1 MYEVLIIGAGPA
13 GMTAAIYA
21 ARAGYKTAILE
32 YGVPGG
38 QAATTDMI
46 ENYPGFPE
54 GISGP
59 ELMMKFFEQTQ
70 TFGVEMIYEQVCSL
84 DLDGDVK
91 RVITDKQTIE
101 SKTVVIA
108 SGAKPR
114 MLGVDNEQRLRGR
127 GVSYCATCDGFFF
140 KDQPVAV
147 VGGGDTAVE
156 EAMYLTKM
164 CSNVTLIHRRNELR
178 ANRLAQSR
186 AFANE
191 KLTILYDTVV
201 DDIVGDDKVT
211 QLKLRNKKTDATS
224 TLDVNGVFIFVGYL
238 PNGSFL
244 PAELEVNEQ
253 GYIITDEEM
262 ATNIPGV
269 FAIGDVRQKKLRQV
283 TTAVGDGGAVMHG
296 IEEYFRINMGG
307 CPMYFNKNKQTKM
320 QKIFLTVLVALL
332 SIGLLLPSF
341 LSIFSYGIF

>member
-32 YGVPGG
+32 HGVPGG

-70 TFGVEMIYEQVCSL
+70 TFGVELIYEQVQSVEL
-84 DLDGDVK
+84 TGDIK
-91 RVITDKQTIE
+91 RVTTDKQTIE
-101 SKTVVIA
+101 AKTVVIA

-114 MLGVDNEQRLRGR
+114 TLGVANEGRLRGR

-140 KDQPVAV
+140 RDQPVAV

-164 CSNVTLIHRRNELR
+164 CSSVTLIHRRDELR
-178 ANRLAQSR
+178 ANKLAQSR

-191 KLTILYDTVV
+191 KLQILYDTVV

-211 QLKLRNKKTDATS
+211 QLKLRNKKTDETS
-224 TLDVNGVFIFVGYL
+224 TLDINGVFIFVGYL
-238 PNGSFL
+238 PNDAFF
-244 PAELEVNEQ
+244 PPELEVDAQ
-253 GYIITDEEM
+253 GYIVTDDEM

-269 FAIGDVRQKKLRQV
+269 FAVGDVRQKKLRQV
-283 TTAVGDGGAVMHG
+283 TTAVGDGGAVMHA
-296 IEEYFRINMGG
+296 IEEYLR
-307 CPMYFNKNKQTKM
+307 
-320 QKIFLTVLVALL
+320 A
-332 SIGLLLPSF
+332 
-341 LSIFSYGIF
+341 

>member
-1 MYEVLIIGAGPA
+1 MEH
-13 GMTAAIYA
+13 
-21 ARAGYKTAILE
+21 
-32 YGVPGG
+32 GVPGG

-70 TFGVEMIYEQVCSL
+70 TFGVELIYEQVQSL
-84 DLDGDVK
+84 ELTGDIK

-101 SKTVVIA
+101 AKTVVIA

-114 MLGVDNEQRLRGR
+114 TLGVANEGRLRGR

-164 CSNVTLIHRRNELR
+164 CSSVTLIHRRDELR
-178 ANRLAQSR
+178 ANKLAQSR
-186 AFANE
+186 ALANE
-191 KLTILYDTVV
+191 KLHILYDTVV
-201 DDIVGDDKVT
+201 DEIVGDEKVT
-211 QLKLRNKKTDATS
+211 QLKLRNKKTDETS
-224 TLDVNGVFIFVGYL
+224 QLDINGVFIFVGYL
-238 PNGSFL
+238 PNDAFL
-244 PAELEVNEQ
+244 PPELEVNQQ

-269 FAIGDVRQKKLRQV
+269 FAVGDVRQKKLRQV
-283 TTAVGDGGAVMHG
+283 TTAVGDGGAVMHA
-296 IEEYFRINMGG
+296 IEEYLRD
-307 CPMYFNKNKQTKM
+307 
-320 QKIFLTVLVALL
+320 
-332 SIGLLLPSF
+332 
-341 LSIFSYGIF
+341 

>member
-21 ARAGYKTAILE
+21 ARAGYKTAVLE
-32 YGVPGG
+32 HGVPGG

-70 TFGVEMIYEQVCSL
+70 TFGVEMIYEQVQSVE
-84 DLDGDVK
+84 LDGAIK
-91 RVITDKQTIE
+91 RVTTDKQTIE
-101 SKTVVIA
+101 AKTVVIA

-114 MLGVDNEQRLRGR
+114 ALGVANEGRLRGR

-164 CSNVTLIHRRNELR
+164 CSSVTLIHRRDELR
-178 ANRLAQSR
+178 ANKLAQSR
-186 AFANE
+186 ALANE
-191 KLTILYDTVV
+191 KLNIIYDTVV
-201 DDIVGDDKVT
+201 DEIIGDDKVS
-211 QLKLRNKKTDATS
+211 QLKLRNKKTDETS
-224 TLDVNGVFIFVGYL
+224 TLDINGVFIFVGYL
-238 PNGSFL
+238 PNNAFF
-244 PAELEVNEQ
+244 PPELEVNEQ
-253 GYIITDEEM
+253 GYIVTDDEM

-269 FAIGDVRQKKLRQV
+269 FAVGDVRQKKLRQV

-296 IEEYFRINMGG
+296 IEEYFR
-307 CPMYFNKNKQTKM
+307 
-320 QKIFLTVLVALL
+320 A
-332 SIGLLLPSF
+332 
-341 LSIFSYGIF
+341 

>member
-32 YGVPGG
+32 HGVPGG

-46 ENYPGFPE
+46 ENYPGFPQ

-70 TFGVEMIYEQVCSL
+70 TFGVEMIYEQVQAMEL
-84 DLDGDVK
+84 MGDIK

-101 SKTVVIA
+101 AKTVVIA

-114 MLGVDNEQRLRGR
+114 TLGVINEGRLRGR

-164 CSNVTLIHRRNELR
+164 CSSVTLIHRRDELR
-178 ANRLAQSR
+178 ANKLAQSR

-191 KLTILYDTVV
+191 KLHILYDTVV
-201 DDIVGDDKVT
+201 DEIVGDDKVS
-211 QLKLRNKKTDATS
+211 QLKLRNKKTDETS

-238 PNGSFL
+238 PNGDFL
-244 PAELEVNEQ
+244 PTELGVNAQ

-269 FAIGDVRQKKLRQV
+269 FAVGDVRQKKLRQV
-283 TTAVGDGGAVMHG
+283 TTAVGDGGAVMHA
-296 IEEYFRINMGG
+296 IEEYLR
-307 CPMYFNKNKQTKM
+307 
-320 QKIFLTVLVALL
+320 A
-332 SIGLLLPSF
+332 
-341 LSIFSYGIF
+341 

>member
-54 GISGP
+54 GIAGP

-70 TFGVEMIYEQVCSL
+70 TFGVEMIYEQVQSL
-84 DLDGDVK
+84 EVSGNIK
-91 RVITDKQTIE
+91 KVITDKQTIE
-101 SKTVVIA
+101 TKAIVIA

-114 MLGVDNEQRLRGR
+114 TLGIANENRLRGR

-140 KDQPVAV
+140 RDQPVAV

-164 CSNVTLIHRRNELR
+164 CSSVTLIHRRDELR

-191 KLTILYDTVV
+191 KLHIIYDTVV
-201 DDIVGDDKVT
+201 DDIIGEDKVT
-211 QLKLRNKKTDATS
+211 QLKLRNKKTEEIR
-224 TLDVNGVFIFVGYL
+224 TLDVNGVFVFVGYL
-238 PNGSFL
+238 PNAAFL
-244 PAELEVNEQ
+244 PEELEVNEQ

-296 IEEYFRINMGG
+296 IEEYF
-307 CPMYFNKNKQTKM
+307 K
-320 QKIFLTVLVALL
+320 A
-332 SIGLLLPSF
+332 
-341 LSIFSYGIF
+341 

>member
-1 MYEVLIIGAGPA
+1 
-13 GMTAAIYA
+13 
-21 ARAGYKTAILE
+21 
-32 YGVPGG
+32 PG
-38 QAATTDMI
+38 
-46 ENYPGFPE
+46 
-54 GISGP
+54 
-59 ELMMKFFEQTQ
+59 TQ
-70 TFGVEMIYEQVCSL
+70 TFGVEMIYEQVQSL
-84 DLDGDVK
+84 DLSGDIK
-91 RVITDKQTIE
+91 NVITDKQTIE
-101 SKTVVIA
+101 AKAIVIA

-114 MLGVDNEQRLRGR
+114 TLGVENEGRLRGR

-140 KDQPVAV
+140 RDQPVAV

-164 CSNVTLIHRRNELR
+164 CSSVTLIHRRDELR
-178 ANRLAQSR
+178 ANKLAQSR
-186 AFANE
+186 ALANE
-191 KLTILYDTVV
+191 KLNIIYDTVV
-201 DDIVGDDKVT
+201 DEIVGDEKVT

-238 PNGSFL
+238 PNASFL

-296 IEEYFRINMGG
+296 IEEYFRG
-307 CPMYFNKNKQTKM
+307 
-320 QKIFLTVLVALL
+320 
-332 SIGLLLPSF
+332 
-341 LSIFSYGIF
+341 

>member
-32 YGVPGG
+32 HGVPGG

-70 TFGVEMIYEQVCSL
+70 TFGVEMIYEQVQSM
-84 DLDGDVK
+84 DVTGEVK
-91 RVITDKQTIE
+91 KVITDKQTIE
-101 SKTVVIA
+101 AKAVVIA

-114 MLGVDNEQRLRGR
+114 TLGVANEGRLRGR

-140 KDQPVAV
+140 RDQPVAV

-164 CSNVTLIHRRNELR
+164 CSSVTLIHRRDELR
-178 ANRLAQSR
+178 ADKLAQSR

-191 KLTILYDTVV
+191 KLNIIFDTVV

-211 QLKLRNKKTDATS
+211 QLKLRNKKTDETS

-238 PNGSFL
+238 PNASFL

-262 ATNIPGV
+262 ATNVPGV

-296 IEEYFRINMGG
+296 IEEYFRG
-307 CPMYFNKNKQTKM
+307 
-320 QKIFLTVLVALL
+320 
-332 SIGLLLPSF
+332 
-341 LSIFSYGIF
+341 

>member
-164 CSNVTLIHRRNELR
+164 CSSVTLIHRRDELR

-269 FAIGDVRQKKLRQV
+269 FAMAMCGRKNCVR
-283 TTAVGDGGAVMHG
+283 
-296 IEEYFRINMGG
+296 
-307 CPMYFNKNKQTKM
+307 
-320 QKIFLTVLVALL
+320 
-332 SIGLLLPSF
+332 
-341 LSIFSYGIF
+341 

>member
-21 ARAGYKTAILE
+21 ARAGYKTAVLE
-32 YGVPGG
+32 HGVPGG

-70 TFGVEMIYEQVCSL
+70 TFGVEMIYEQVQSVE
-84 DLDGDVK
+84 LDGTIK
-91 RVITDKQTIE
+91 RVTTDKQTIE
-101 SKTVVIA
+101 AKTVVIA

-114 MLGVDNEQRLRGR
+114 ALGVANEGRLRGR

-156 EAMYLTKM
+156 EAVYLTQM
-164 CSNVTLIHRRNELR
+164 CSSVTLIHRRDELR
-178 ANRLAQSR
+178 ANKLAQSR
-186 AFANE
+186 ALANE
-191 KLTILYDTVV
+191 KLNIIYDTVV
-201 DDIVGDDKVT
+201 DEIIGDDKVS
-211 QLKLRNKKTDATS
+211 QLKLRNKKTDETS
-224 TLDVNGVFIFVGYL
+224 TLDINGVFIFVGYL
-238 PNGSFL
+238 PNNSFF
-244 PAELEVNEQ
+244 PPELEVNEQ
-253 GYIITDEEM
+253 GYIVTDDEM

-269 FAIGDVRQKKLRQV
+269 FAVGDVRQKKLRQV

-296 IEEYFRINMGG
+296 IEEYFR
-307 CPMYFNKNKQTKM
+307 
-320 QKIFLTVLVALL
+320 A
-332 SIGLLLPSF
+332 
-341 LSIFSYGIF
+341 

>member
-1 MYEVLIIGAGPA
+1 MYEVLIIGAGPG

-32 YGVPGG
+32 HGVPGG

-70 TFGVEMIYEQVCSL
+70 TFGVEMIYEQVQSL
-84 DLDGDVK
+84 DLMGDVK
-91 RVITDKQTIE
+91 KVITDKQTIE
-101 SKTVVIA
+101 TKVVVIA

-114 MLGVDNEQRLRGR
+114 TLGVANEGRLRGR

-164 CSNVTLIHRRNELR
+164 CSSVTLIHRRDELR
-178 ANRLAQSR
+178 ANKLAQSR
-186 AFANE
+186 ALANE
-191 KLTILYDTVV
+191 KLNIIYDTVV
-201 DDIVGDDKVT
+201 DEIVGDEKVT
-211 QLKLRNKKTDATS
+211 QLKLRNKKTDTAS

-244 PAELEVNEQ
+244 PAELEVNEL
-253 GYIITDEEM
+253 GYIVTDEEM

-269 FAIGDVRQKKLRQV
+269 FAVGDVRQKKLRQV
-283 TTAVGDGGAVMHG
+283 TTAVGDGGAVMHA
-296 IEEYFRINMGG
+296 IEDYLR
-307 CPMYFNKNKQTKM
+307 
-320 QKIFLTVLVALL
+320 A
-332 SIGLLLPSF
+332 
-341 LSIFSYGIF
+341 

>member
-21 ARAGYKTAILE
+21 ARAGYKTAVLE
-32 YGVPGG
+32 HGVPGG

-70 TFGVEMIYEQVCSL
+70 TFGVEMIYEQVLSVE
-84 DLDGDVK
+84 LDGAIK
-91 RVITDKQTIE
+91 RVTTDKQTIE
-101 SKTVVIA
+101 AKAVVIA

-114 MLGVDNEQRLRGR
+114 ALGVANEGRLRGR

-164 CSNVTLIHRRNELR
+164 CSSVTLIHRRDELR
-178 ANRLAQSR
+178 ANKLAQSR
-186 AFANE
+186 ALANE
-191 KLTILYDTVV
+191 KLNIIYDTVV
-201 DDIVGDDKVT
+201 DEIIGDDKVS
-211 QLKLRNKKTDATS
+211 QLKLRNKKTDETS
-224 TLDVNGVFIFVGYL
+224 TLDINGVFIFVGYL
-238 PNGSFL
+238 PNNAFF
-244 PAELEVNEQ
+244 PPELEVNEQ
-253 GYIITDEEM
+253 GYIVTDDEM

-269 FAIGDVRQKKLRQV
+269 FAVGDVRQKKLRQV

-296 IEEYFRINMGG
+296 IEEYFR
-307 CPMYFNKNKQTKM
+307 
-320 QKIFLTVLVALL
+320 A
-332 SIGLLLPSF
+332 
-341 LSIFSYGIF
+341 

>member
-21 ARAGYKTAILE
+21 ARAGYKTAVLE
-32 YGVPGG
+32 HGVPGG

-70 TFGVEMIYEQVCSL
+70 TFGVEMIYEQVQSVE
-84 DLDGDVK
+84 LDGTIK
-91 RVITDKQTIE
+91 RVTTDKQTIE
-101 SKTVVIA
+101 AKTVVIA

-114 MLGVDNEQRLRGR
+114 ALGVANEGRLRGR

-156 EAMYLTKM
+156 EAVYLTKM
-164 CSNVTLIHRRNELR
+164 CSSVTLIHRRDELR
-178 ANRLAQSR
+178 ANKLAQSR
-186 AFANE
+186 ALANE
-191 KLTILYDTVV
+191 KLNIIYDTVV
-201 DDIVGDDKVT
+201 DEIIGDDKVS
-211 QLKLRNKKTDATS
+211 QLKLRNKKTDETS
-224 TLDVNGVFIFVGYL
+224 TLDINGVFIFVGYL
-238 PNGSFL
+238 PNNSFF
-244 PAELEVNEQ
+244 PPELEVNEQ
-253 GYIITDEEM
+253 GYIVTDDEM

-269 FAIGDVRQKKLRQV
+269 FAVGDVRQKKLRQV
-283 TTAVGDGGAVMHG
+283 TTAVGDGGSVMHG
-296 IEEYFRINMGG
+296 IEEYFR
-307 CPMYFNKNKQTKM
+307 
-320 QKIFLTVLVALL
+320 A
-332 SIGLLLPSF
+332 
-341 LSIFSYGIF
+341 

>member
-21 ARAGYKTAILE
+21 ARAGYKTAVLE
-32 YGVPGG
+32 HGVPGG
-38 QAATTDMI
+38 QAATTDML

-70 TFGVEMIYEQVCSL
+70 TFGVEMIYEQVQSVE
-84 DLDGDVK
+84 LDGAIK
-91 RVITDKQTIE
+91 RVTTDKQTIE
-101 SKTVVIA
+101 AKTVVIA

-114 MLGVDNEQRLRGR
+114 ALGVANEGRLRGR

-147 VGGGDTAVE
+147 IGGGDTAVE

-164 CSNVTLIHRRNELR
+164 CSSVTLIHRRDELR
-178 ANRLAQSR
+178 ANKLAQSR
-186 AFANE
+186 ALANE
-191 KLTILYDTVV
+191 KLNIIYDTVV
-201 DDIVGDDKVT
+201 DEIIGDDKVS
-211 QLKLRNKKTDATS
+211 QLKLRNKKTDETS
-224 TLDVNGVFIFVGYL
+224 TLDINGVFIFVGYL
-238 PNGSFL
+238 PNNAFF
-244 PAELEVNEQ
+244 PPELEVNEQ
-253 GYIITDEEM
+253 GYIVTDDEM

-269 FAIGDVRQKKLRQV
+269 FAVGDVRQKKLRQV

-296 IEEYFRINMGG
+296 IEEYFR
-307 CPMYFNKNKQTKM
+307 
-320 QKIFLTVLVALL
+320 A
-332 SIGLLLPSF
+332 
-341 LSIFSYGIF
+341 

>member
-21 ARAGYKTAILE
+21 ARAGYKTALVEHGI
-32 YGVPGG
+32 PGG

-59 ELMMKFFEQTQ
+59 ELMLKFFEQTQ
-70 TFGVEMIYEQVCSL
+70 TFGVEVIYEQVMSAEL
-84 DLDGDVK
+84 NGEIK
-91 RVITDKQTIE
+91 KVITEQQTIE
-101 SKTVVIA
+101 AKVVIIA
-108 SGAKPR
+108 SGAKPKT
-114 MLGVDNEQRLRGR
+114 LGVSNEGRLRGR

-164 CSNVTLIHRRNELR
+164 CSSVTLIHRRDALR
-178 ANRLAQSR
+178 ANRTAQNR
-186 AFANE
+186 ALNNE
-191 KLTILYDTVV
+191 KLHILYDTVV
-201 DDIVGDDKVT
+201 DDIIGEDKVT
-211 QLKLRNKKTDATS
+211 QLSLKNVKTEEIS
-224 TLDVNGVFIFVGYL
+224 TLDVNGVFIFVGYS

-244 PAELEVNEQ
+244 PDDLAVDSH
-253 GYIITDEEM
+253 GYIITNEEM
-262 ATNIPGV
+262 QTNLPGV

-283 TTAVGDGGAVMHG
+283 TTAVGDGGAVMTAV
-296 IEEYFRINMGG
+296 EEYLRDWNG
-307 CPMYFNKNKQTKM
+307 
-320 QKIFLTVLVALL
+320 
-332 SIGLLLPSF
+332 GLL
-341 LSIFSYGIF
+341 

>member
-1 MYEVLIIGAGPA
+1 MYEVLVIGAGPA

-32 YGVPGG
+32 HGVPGG

-70 TFGVEMIYEQVCSL
+70 TFGVEMIYEQVQSM
-84 DLDGDVK
+84 DVTGDIK
-91 RVITDKQTIE
+91 KVITDKQTIE
-101 SKTVVIA
+101 AKAVVIA

-114 MLGVDNEQRLRGR
+114 TLGVANEGRLRGR

-140 KDQPVAV
+140 RDQPVAV

-164 CSNVTLIHRRNELR
+164 CSSVTLLHRRDELL
-178 ANRLAQSR
+178 ANKLAQSR

-191 KLTILYDTVV
+191 KLTIIYDTVV
-201 DDIVGDDKVT
+201 DDIVGEDKVT
-211 QLKLRNKKTDATS
+211 QLKLRNKKTDETS

-238 PNGSFL
+238 PNASFL

-262 ATNIPGV
+262 ATNVPGV
-269 FAIGDVRQKKLRQV
+269 FAVGDVRQKKLRQV

-296 IEEYFRINMGG
+296 IEEYFRG
-307 CPMYFNKNKQTKM
+307 
-320 QKIFLTVLVALL
+320 
-332 SIGLLLPSF
+332 
-341 LSIFSYGIF
+341 

>member
-32 YGVPGG
+32 HGVPGG

-70 TFGVEMIYEQVCSL
+70 TFGVEMIYEQVQSL
-84 DLDGDVK
+84 DLTGNIK
-91 RVITDKQTIE
+91 KVITDKQTIE
-101 SKTVVIA
+101 TKVVVIA

-114 MLGVDNEQRLRGR
+114 TLGVANEGRLRGR
-127 GVSYCATCDGFFF
+127 GVSYCANCDGFFF

-164 CSNVTLIHRRNELR
+164 CSSVTLIHRRDELR
-178 ANRLAQSR
+178 ANKLAQSR
-186 AFANE
+186 ALANE
-191 KLTILYDTVV
+191 KLNIIYDTVV
-201 DDIVGDDKVT
+201 DEIAGDEKVT
-211 QLKLRNKKTDATS
+211 QLKLRNKKTNATS

-244 PAELEVNEQ
+244 PAELEVNEL
-253 GYIITDEEM
+253 GYIVTDEEM

-269 FAIGDVRQKKLRQV
+269 FAVGDVRQKKLRQV
-283 TTAVGDGGAVMHG
+283 TTAVGDGGAVMHA
-296 IEEYFRINMGG
+296 IEDYLR
-307 CPMYFNKNKQTKM
+307 
-320 QKIFLTVLVALL
+320 A
-332 SIGLLLPSF
+332 
-341 LSIFSYGIF
+341 

>member
-1 MYEVLIIGAGPA
+1 MYEVLVIGAGPA

-32 YGVPGG
+32 HGVPGG

-70 TFGVEMIYEQVCSL
+70 TFGVEMIYEQVQSM
-84 DLDGDVK
+84 DVTGDIK
-91 RVITDKQTIE
+91 KVITDKQTIE
-101 SKTVVIA
+101 AKAVVIA

-114 MLGVDNEQRLRGR
+114 TLGVANEGRLRGR

-140 KDQPVAV
+140 RDQPVAV

-164 CSNVTLIHRRNELR
+164 CSGVTLIHRRDELR
-178 ANRLAQSR
+178 ANKLAQSR

-191 KLTILYDTVV
+191 KLTIIYDTVV
-201 DDIVGDDKVT
+201 DDIVGEDKVT
-211 QLKLRNKKTDATS
+211 QLKLRNKKTDETS

-238 PNGSFL
+238 PNASFL

-262 ATNIPGV
+262 ATNVPGV
-269 FAIGDVRQKKLRQV
+269 FAVGDVRQKKLRQV

-296 IEEYFRINMGG
+296 IEEYFRG
-307 CPMYFNKNKQTKM
+307 
-320 QKIFLTVLVALL
+320 
-332 SIGLLLPSF
+332 
-341 LSIFSYGIF
+341 

>member
-21 ARAGYKTAILE
+21 ARAGYKTVVLE
-32 YGVPGG
+32 HGVPGG

-70 TFGVEMIYEQVCSL
+70 TFGVEMIYEQVQSVE
-84 DLDGDVK
+84 LDGAIK
-91 RVITDKQTIE
+91 RVTTDKQTIE
-101 SKTVVIA
+101 AKAVVIA

-114 MLGVDNEQRLRGR
+114 ALGVANEGRLRGR

-164 CSNVTLIHRRNELR
+164 CSSVTLIHRRDELR
-178 ANRLAQSR
+178 ANKLAQSR
-186 AFANE
+186 ALANE
-191 KLTILYDTVV
+191 KLNIIYDTVV
-201 DDIVGDDKVT
+201 DEIIGDDKVS
-211 QLKLRNKKTDATS
+211 QLKLRNKKTDETS
-224 TLDVNGVFIFVGYL
+224 TLDINGVFIFVGYL
-238 PNGSFL
+238 PNNAFF
-244 PAELEVNEQ
+244 PPELEVNEQ
-253 GYIITDEEM
+253 GYIVTDDEM

-269 FAIGDVRQKKLRQV
+269 FAVGDVRQKKLRQV

-296 IEEYFRINMGG
+296 IEEYFR
-307 CPMYFNKNKQTKM
+307 
-320 QKIFLTVLVALL
+320 A
-332 SIGLLLPSF
+332 
-341 LSIFSYGIF
+341 

>member
-21 ARAGYKTAILE
+21 SRAGYKTAILE
-32 YGVPGG
+32 HGVPGG

-70 TFGVEMIYEQVCSL
+70 TFGVEMIYEQVQSL
-84 DLDGDVK
+84 DLSGDIK
-91 RVITDKQTIE
+91 KVITDKQTIE
-101 SKTVVIA
+101 AKAIVIA

-114 MLGVDNEQRLRGR
+114 TLGVENEGRLRGR

-140 KDQPVAV
+140 RDQPVAV

-164 CSNVTLIHRRNELR
+164 CSGVTLIHRRDELR
-178 ANRLAQSR
+178 ANKLAQSR
-186 AFANE
+186 ALANE
-191 KLTILYDTVV
+191 KLNIIYDTVV
-201 DDIVGDDKVT
+201 DEIVGDEKVT

-238 PNGSFL
+238 PNASFL

-269 FAIGDVRQKKLRQV
+269 FAVGDVRQKKLRQV

-296 IEEYFRINMGG
+296 IEEYFRG
-307 CPMYFNKNKQTKM
+307 
-320 QKIFLTVLVALL
+320 
-332 SIGLLLPSF
+332 
-341 LSIFSYGIF
+341 

>member
-21 ARAGYKTAILE
+21 ARAGYKTAVLE
-32 YGVPGG
+32 HGVPGG

-70 TFGVEMIYEQVCSL
+70 TFGVEMIYEQVQSVEL
-84 DLDGDVK
+84 NSTIK

-101 SKTVVIA
+101 AKAVVIA

-114 MLGVDNEQRLRGR
+114 ALGVANEGRLRGR

-164 CSNVTLIHRRNELR
+164 CSSVTLIHRRDELR
-178 ANRLAQSR
+178 ANKLAQSR

-191 KLTILYDTVV
+191 KLNIIYDTVV
-201 DDIVGDDKVT
+201 DEIIGDDKVS
-211 QLKLRNKKTDATS
+211 QLKLRNKKTDETS
-224 TLDVNGVFIFVGYL
+224 TLDINGVFIFVGYL
-238 PNGSFL
+238 PNDAFF
-244 PAELEVNEQ
+244 PPELEVNAQ
-253 GYIITDEEM
+253 GYIVTDEEM

-269 FAIGDVRQKKLRQV
+269 FAVGDVRQKKLRQV

-296 IEEYFRINMGG
+296 IEEHFR
-307 CPMYFNKNKQTKM
+307 
-320 QKIFLTVLVALL
+320 A
-332 SIGLLLPSF
+332 
-341 LSIFSYGIF
+341 

>member
-21 ARAGYKTAILE
+21 ARARYKTAILE
-32 YGVPGG
+32 HVVPGG
-38 QAATTDMI
+38 QAATPDII
-46 ENYPGFPE
+46 EHYPGFPD

-70 TFGVEMIYEQVCSL
+70 TFGVELIYEQVQSL
-84 DLDGDVK
+84 ELTGDIK

-101 SKTVVIA
+101 AKTVVIA

-114 MLGVDNEQRLRGR
+114 TLGVANEGRLRGR

-164 CSNVTLIHRRNELR
+164 CSSVTLIHRRDELR
-178 ANRLAQSR
+178 ANKLAQSR
-186 AFANE
+186 ALANE
-191 KLTILYDTVV
+191 KLHILYDTVV
-201 DDIVGDDKVT
+201 DEIVGDEKVT
-211 QLKLRNKKTDATS
+211 QLKLRNKKTDETS
-224 TLDVNGVFIFVGYL
+224 QLDINGVFIFVGYL
-238 PNGSFL
+238 PNDAFL
-244 PAELEVNEQ
+244 PPELEVNQQ

-269 FAIGDVRQKKLRQV
+269 FAVGDVRQKKLRQV
-283 TTAVGDGGAVMHG
+283 TTAVGDGGAVMHA
-296 IEEYFRINMGG
+296 IEEYLRD
-307 CPMYFNKNKQTKM
+307 
-320 QKIFLTVLVALL
+320 
-332 SIGLLLPSF
+332 
-341 LSIFSYGIF
+341 

>member
-1 MYEVLIIGAGPA
+1 MYEVLVIGAGPA

-32 YGVPGG
+32 HGVPGG

-70 TFGVEMIYEQVCSL
+70 TFGVEMIYEQVQSM
-84 DLDGDVK
+84 DVTGDIK
-91 RVITDKQTIE
+91 KVITDKQTIE
-101 SKTVVIA
+101 AKAVVIA

-114 MLGVDNEQRLRGR
+114 TLGVANEGRLRGR

-140 KDQPVAV
+140 RAQPVAV

-164 CSNVTLIHRRNELR
+164 CSSGTLIHRRDELR
-178 ANRLAQSR
+178 ANKLAQSR

-191 KLTILYDTVV
+191 KLTIIYDTVV
-201 DDIVGDDKVT
+201 DDIVGEDKVT
-211 QLKLRNKKTDATS
+211 QLKLRNKKTDETS

-238 PNGSFL
+238 PNASFL

-262 ATNIPGV
+262 ATNVPGV
-269 FAIGDVRQKKLRQV
+269 FAVGDVRQKKLRQV

-296 IEEYFRINMGG
+296 IEEYFRG
-307 CPMYFNKNKQTKM
+307 
-320 QKIFLTVLVALL
+320 
-332 SIGLLLPSF
+332 
-341 LSIFSYGIF
+341 

>member
-32 YGVPGG
+32 HGVPGG

-70 TFGVEMIYEQVCSL
+70 TFGVEMIYEQVQSV
-84 DLDGDVK
+84 DFSGDIK
-91 RVITDKQTIE
+91 KVITDKQTVE
-101 SKTVVIA
+101 AKTVVIA

-114 MLGVDNEQRLRGR
+114 TLGVPNEGRLRGR

-140 KDQPVAV
+140 RDQPVAV

-164 CSNVTLIHRRNELR
+164 CSSVTLIHRRDELR
-178 ANRLAQSR
+178 ANKLAQSR

-191 KLTILYDTVV
+191 KLNILYDTVV
-201 DDIVGDDKVT
+201 DEIVGDEKVC
-211 QLKLRNKKTDATS
+211 QLKLRNKKTDETS
-224 TLDVNGVFIFVGYL
+224 ELDVNGVFIFVGYL
-238 PNGSFL
+238 PNDAFL

-269 FAIGDVRQKKLRQV
+269 FAVGDVRQKKLRQV

-296 IEEYFRINMGG
+296 IEEYLRN
-307 CPMYFNKNKQTKM
+307 
-320 QKIFLTVLVALL
+320 
-332 SIGLLLPSF
+332 
-341 LSIFSYGIF
+341 

>member
-32 YGVPGG
+32 HGVPGG

-70 TFGVEMIYEQVCSL
+70 TFGVELIYEQVQSL
-84 DLDGDVK
+84 ELTGDIK

-101 SKTVVIA
+101 AKTVVIA

-114 MLGVDNEQRLRGR
+114 TLGVANEGRLRGR

-164 CSNVTLIHRRNELR
+164 CSSVTLIHRRDELR
-178 ANRLAQSR
+178 ANKLAQSR
-186 AFANE
+186 ALANE
-191 KLTILYDTVV
+191 KLHILYDTVV
-201 DDIVGDDKVT
+201 DEIVGDEKVT
-211 QLKLRNKKTDATS
+211 QLKLRNKKTDETS
-224 TLDVNGVFIFVGYL
+224 QLDINGVFIFVGYL
-238 PNGSFL
+238 PNDAFL
-244 PAELEVNEQ
+244 QPELEVNQQ

-269 FAIGDVRQKKLRQV
+269 FAVGDVRQKKLRQV
-283 TTAVGDGGAVMHG
+283 TTAVGDGGAVMHA
-296 IEEYFRINMGG
+296 IEEYLRD
-307 CPMYFNKNKQTKM
+307 
-320 QKIFLTVLVALL
+320 
-332 SIGLLLPSF
+332 
-341 LSIFSYGIF
+341 

>member
-32 YGVPGG
+32 HGVPGG

-70 TFGVEMIYEQVCSL
+70 TFGVEMIYEQVQSVEL
-84 DLDGDVK
+84 TGDIK
-91 RVITDKQTIE
+91 RVTTDKQTLE
-101 SKTVVIA
+101 AKTVVIA

-114 MLGVDNEQRLRGR
+114 TLGVANEGRLRGR

-156 EAMYLTKM
+156 EAMYLTKI
-164 CSNVTLIHRRNELR
+164 CSSVTLIHRRDELR
-178 ANRLAQSR
+178 ANKLAQSR
-186 AFANE
+186 AFAND
-191 KLTILYDTVV
+191 KLHIIYDTVV
-201 DDIVGDDKVT
+201 DEIVGDEKVT

-238 PNGSFL
+238 PNDAFL
-244 PAELEVNEQ
+244 PPELEVNEQ

-269 FAIGDVRQKKLRQV
+269 FAVGDVRQKKLRQV

-296 IEEYFRINMGG
+296 IEEYLR
-307 CPMYFNKNKQTKM
+307 
-320 QKIFLTVLVALL
+320 A
-332 SIGLLLPSF
+332 
-341 LSIFSYGIF
+341 

>member
-32 YGVPGG
+32 HGVPGG

-59 ELMMKFFEQTQ
+59 ELMMKFFDQTQ
-70 TFGVEMIYEQVCSL
+70 TFGVEMIYEQVQSL
-84 DLDGDVK
+84 DLMGDVK
-91 RVITDKQTIE
+91 KVITDKQTIE
-101 SKTVVIA
+101 TKVVVIA

-114 MLGVDNEQRLRGR
+114 TLGVANEGRLRGR

-164 CSNVTLIHRRNELR
+164 CSSVTLIHRRDELR
-178 ANRLAQSR
+178 ANKLAQSR
-186 AFANE
+186 ALANE
-191 KLTILYDTVV
+191 KLNIIYDTVV
-201 DDIVGDDKVT
+201 DEIVGDEKVT
-211 QLKLRNKKTDATS
+211 QLKLRNKKTDTAS

-244 PAELEVNEQ
+244 PAELEVNEL
-253 GYIITDEEM
+253 GYIVTDEEM

-269 FAIGDVRQKKLRQV
+269 FAVGDVRQKKLRQV
-283 TTAVGDGGAVMHG
+283 TTAVGDGGAVMHA
-296 IEEYFRINMGG
+296 IEDYLR
-307 CPMYFNKNKQTKM
+307 
-320 QKIFLTVLVALL
+320 A
-332 SIGLLLPSF
+332 
-341 LSIFSYGIF
+341 

>member
-32 YGVPGG
+32 HGVPGG

-70 TFGVEMIYEQVCSL
+70 TFGVEMIYEQVQSL
-84 DLDGDVK
+84 NLMGDVK
-91 RVITDKQTIE
+91 KVITDKQTIE
-101 SKTVVIA
+101 TKVVVIA

-114 MLGVDNEQRLRGR
+114 TLGVANEGRLRGR

-164 CSNVTLIHRRNELR
+164 CSSVTLIHRRDELR
-178 ANRLAQSR
+178 ANKLAQSR
-186 AFANE
+186 ALANE
-191 KLTILYDTVV
+191 KLNIIYDTVV
-201 DDIVGDDKVT
+201 DEIVGDEKVT
-211 QLKLRNKKTDATS
+211 QLKLRNKKTDTAS

-244 PAELEVNEQ
+244 PAELEVNEL
-253 GYIITDEEM
+253 GYIVTDEEM

-269 FAIGDVRQKKLRQV
+269 FAVGDVRQKKLRQV
-283 TTAVGDGGAVMHG
+283 TTAVGDGGAVMHA
-296 IEEYFRINMGG
+296 IEDYLR
-307 CPMYFNKNKQTKM
+307 
-320 QKIFLTVLVALL
+320 A
-332 SIGLLLPSF
+332 
-341 LSIFSYGIF
+341 